1 MQIKTMVKFH
11 LRPDRTTILP
21 KRQEIKSVGKDV
33 EERKPLC
40 AIGGN
45 INYCSH
51 YKFNMDMPQK
61 LRIKL
66 PYNPEIPLLG
76 IYLKNMK

>member
-11 LRPDRTTILP
+11 LRPDRTTILS

-33 EERKPLC
+33 KERKPLC

-45 INYCSH
+45 IN
-51 YKFNMDMPQK
+51 
-61 LRIKL
+61 
-66 PYNPEIPLLG
+66 
-76 IYLKNMK
+76 